1 MAFVLDPIET
11 MMDKLDPKIIAA
23 VSFPALLIVSL
34 PFVYISGIFSII
46 LTNQFLNPS
55 IHPDSSIGY
64 TVGPAVGI
72 LFALWASNGMYRLAK
87 EVQDESGTEMP
98 TA

>member
-1 MAFVLDPIET
+1 
-11 MMDKLDPKIIAA
+11 MDKLDPKLVA
-23 VSFPALLIVSL
+23 VLAFPTLLIASL

-46 LTNQFLNPS
+46 ITNQFLNPS

-64 TVGPAVGI
+64 IVGPAVGI

-87 EVQDESGTEMP
+87 EVQAESDAEMP

>member
-1 MAFVLDPIET
+1 
-11 MMDKLDPKIIAA
+11 MMDKLDPKLTAA
-23 VSFPALLIVSL
+23 LAFPALLIASL

-46 LTNQFLNPS
+46 LTNQFLDPS

-64 TVGPAVGI
+64 IVGPTVGI

-87 EVQDESGTEMP
+87 EVQAEAGTEMP